1 MVKIFTSHFDK
12 SYFEPSKLPTLIR
25 VVYEREGS
33 RSENRNIQVENKY
46 VGLNNER

>member
-1 MVKIFTSHFDK
+1 MVNR
-12 SYFEPSKLPTLIR
+12 YLRPTLTNRISNLR
-25 VVYEREGS
+25 NCPLLSVVYERKGS